1 VEQLITVAVV
11 QALFL
16 AGLFLWLQRKG
27 VLARIAPAL
36 VPARMEEAVRL
47 LEHTAQGVIAELEV
61 RIAEA
66 RGLLEEWDQRLSTPA
81 GTRQPPKRNGKG
93 ARREPAAKA
102 VAAPSVSQQVDRS
115 SGQKVDSSSDAAARF
130 MQALQE
136 FERAQQAP
144 SRLSSGNGSRSS
156 NGVKPRPAAARA
168 NGRRP
173 SR

>member
-1 VEQLITVAVV
+1 MEQLITVAVV

-93 ARREPAAKA
+93 AGREPAAKA
-102 VAAPSVSQQVDRS
+102 AAPPVSQQVDRS
-115 SGQKVDSSSDAAARF
+115 SGQKGDSSSDAAARF

-144 SRLSSGNGSRSS
+144 SRLSGRNGSRSS